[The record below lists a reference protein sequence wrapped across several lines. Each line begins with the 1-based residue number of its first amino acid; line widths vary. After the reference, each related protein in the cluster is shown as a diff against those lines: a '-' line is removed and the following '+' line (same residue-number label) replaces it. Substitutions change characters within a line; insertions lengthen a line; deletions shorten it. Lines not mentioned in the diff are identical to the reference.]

1 VNPTLLG
8 ALAALLSAGG
18 TWYAVQAS
26 RRTEKRSATREETQQ
41 ALDAQDKL
49 LDRYEKRI
57 EKLEDS
63 VKTAVA
69 EAAEAKSHNQSCER
83 RLALIEHMLVDLG
96 GILPP
101 RDHG

>member
-1 VNPTLLG
+1 MTPTLLG
-8 ALAALLSAGG
+8 GITALLSACA
-18 TWYAVQAS
+18 TWYAVAAS
-26 RRTEKRSATREETQQ
+26 RRTEKRTATREETQQ

-63 VKTAVA
+63 VKSAVA
-69 EAAEAKSHNQSCER
+69 DAAMAKTHNASCEH

-101 RDHG
+101 RSL

>member
-18 TWYAVQAS
+18 TW
-26 RRTEKRSATREETQQ
+26 
-41 ALDAQDKL
+41 DAQDKL